1 MEGATQITLIHEAYA
16 DLRERT
22 ALLVDLES
30 VDIVRLHQLSED
42 LDRFRVQV
50 QPVSSLTLS

>member
-1 MEGATQITLIHEAYA
+1 MDGPTQITLIHEAYA

-30 VDIVRLHQLSED
+30 VDIVRLHQLLED
-42 LDRFRVQV
+42 LNRFRVQV
-50 QPVSSLTLS
+50 QPVSFLTLG